1 LAVQNK
7 LIKGRSFE
15 IKNIK
20 LKFMNKILWIIVAIL
35 LLVFVGYFLMR
46 GYRAPTPTPT
56 VPTPTAPAPT
66 APKEE
71 VTPTLETPVKEITV
85 VGTEFS
91 FNPSSITLSAG
102 ERVKIIFKNEGKA
115 PHNLVIQGL
124 GIGTR
129 TIGGG
134 QTDTIEFTA
143 PSSGTYTFYCS
154 VPGHRAA
161 GMEGRLE
168 VN

>member
-1 LAVQNK
+1 VNK
-7 LIKGRSFE
+7 T
-15 IKNIK
+15 
-20 LKFMNKILWIIVAIL
+20 LWIIVAIL
-35 LLVFVGYFLMR
+35 LIVFVGYFLMR
-46 GYRAPTPTPT
+46 RYRAPTPTST
-56 VPTPTAPAPT
+56 TSAPT

-71 VTPTLETPVKEITV
+71 VTSTPGAPTREFTV

-91 FNPSSITLSAG
+91 FSPSSISISAG
-102 ERVKIIFKNEGKA
+102 ERVKIVFKNEGKA

-124 GIGTR
+124 GVGTR

-134 QTDTIEFTA
+134 KTDTIEFTA

-154 VPGHRAA
+154 VPDHRAA

-168 VN
+168 VK

>member
-1 LAVQNK
+1 VNK
-7 LIKGRSFE
+7 TF
-15 IKNIK
+15 
-20 LKFMNKILWIIVAIL
+20 WIIVVIL
-35 LLVFVGYFLMR
+35 FGSFIGYFLMR
-46 GYRAPTPTPT
+46 GYRAPTPT
-56 VPTPTAPAPT
+56 TPPPT

-115 PHNLVIQGL
+115 PHNLIIQGL

-134 QTDTIEFTA
+134 A
-143 PSSGTYTFYCS
+143 
-154 VPGHRAA
+154 
-161 GMEGRLE
+161 
-168 VN
+168 N

>member
-1 LAVQNK
+1 
-7 LIKGRSFE
+7 
-15 IKNIK
+15 
-20 LKFMNKILWIIVAIL
+20 MNKTLWIIVAIL
-35 LLVFVGYFLMR
+35 LVVFVGYFLMR

-56 VPTPTAPAPT
+56 TPAPT

-71 VTPTLETPVKEITV
+71 VTPTPGAPVKEITV

-115 PHNLVIQGL
+115 PHNLIIQGL

-154 VPGHRAA
+154 VPGHRSA

-168 VN
+168 VK

>member
-1 LAVQNK
+1 
-7 LIKGRSFE
+7 
-15 IKNIK
+15 
-20 LKFMNKILWIIVAIL
+20 MNKTIWAIILILVVIVGGYL
-35 LLVFVGYFLMR
+35 LLR
-46 GYRAPTPTPT
+46 SGYRAPTPTPT
-56 VPTPTAPAPT
+56 TMSPT

-71 VTPTLETPVKEITV
+71 VTPNLETSVKEITV

-102 ERVKIIFKNEGKA
+102 ERVKIIFKNQGKA

-129 TIGGG
+129 TIFGG

-143 PSSGTYTFYCS
+143 SSSGTYTFYCS
-154 VPGHRAA
+154 VPGHRSA
-161 GMEGRLE
+161 GMEGKLE
-168 VN
+168 VK

>member
-1 LAVQNK
+1 
-7 LIKGRSFE
+7 
-15 IKNIK
+15 
-20 LKFMNKILWIIVAIL
+20 MNKTFWIIVVIL
-35 LLVFVGYFLMR
+35 LVVFVGYFLMR
-46 GYRAPTPTPT
+46 GYRAPTPT
-56 VPTPTAPAPT
+56 TP

-71 VTPTLETPVKEITV
+71 ARSTPETSTREFTV

-91 FNPSSITLSAG
+91 FSPSSISVSAG

-154 VPGHRAA
+154 VPGHRSA
-161 GMEGRLE
+161 GMEGKLE
-168 VN
+168 VK

>member
-1 LAVQNK
+1 
-7 LIKGRSFE
+7 
-15 IKNIK
+15 
-20 LKFMNKILWIIVAIL
+20 
-35 LLVFVGYFLMR
+35 
-46 GYRAPTPTPT
+46 
-56 VPTPTAPAPT
+56 
-66 APKEE
+66 
-71 VTPTLETPVKEITV
+71 
-85 VGTEFS
+85 
-91 FNPSSITLSAG
+91 
-102 ERVKIIFKNEGKA
+102 VKIIFKNEGKA

-129 TIGGG
+129 TIGVG

-168 VN
+168 VK

>member
-1 LAVQNK
+1 
-7 LIKGRSFE
+7 
-15 IKNIK
+15 
-20 LKFMNKILWIIVAIL
+20 MNKTLWIIVAIL
-35 LLVFVGYFLMR
+35 LVVFVGYFLMR
-46 GYRAPTPTPT
+46 GYRAPTST
-56 VPTPTAPAPT
+56 PT

-71 VTPTLETPVKEITV
+71 VTPTPGAPVKEITV

-154 VPGHRAA
+154 VPGHRSA
-161 GMEGRLE
+161 GMEGKLE
-168 VN
+168 VK

>member
-1 LAVQNK
+1 
-7 LIKGRSFE
+7 
-15 IKNIK
+15 
-20 LKFMNKILWIIVAIL
+20 MNKTLWIIVAIIL
-35 LLVFVGYFLMR
+35 VVFVGYFLMR
-46 GYRAPTPTPT
+46 GYRAPTPTTPA
-56 VPTPTAPAPT
+56 PTAPKTPAPT

-71 VTPTLETPVKEITV
+71 VTPTPGAPVKEITV

-91 FNPSSITLSAG
+91 FSPSSISVSAG
-102 ERVKIIFKNEGKA
+102 ERVKIIFKNQGKA

-154 VPGHRAA
+154 VPGHRSA

-168 VN
+168 VK

>member
-1 LAVQNK
+1 
-7 LIKGRSFE
+7 
-15 IKNIK
+15 
-20 LKFMNKILWIIVAIL
+20 MNKTLWIIVAIL
-35 LLVFVGYFLMR
+35 LVVFVGYFLMR
-46 GYRAPTPTPT
+46 GYRAPTL
-56 VPTPTAPAPT
+56 
-66 APKEE
+66 
-71 VTPTLETPVKEITV
+71 TPTLPKKEVAPTPGAPVKEITV
-85 VGTEFS
+85 IGTEFS
-91 FNPSSITLSAG
+91 FSPSSITVLAG
-102 ERVKIIFKNEGKA
+102 ERVKIVFKNQGKA

-143 PSSGTYTFYCS
+143 PSSGTYAFYCS

-168 VN
+168 VK